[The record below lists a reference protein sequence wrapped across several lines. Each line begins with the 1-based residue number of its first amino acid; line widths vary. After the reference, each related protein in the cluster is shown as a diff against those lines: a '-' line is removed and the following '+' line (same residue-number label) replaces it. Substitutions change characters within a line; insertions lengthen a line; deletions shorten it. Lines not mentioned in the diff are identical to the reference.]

1 MNLQNKE
8 GDFMSTVGENIKKR
22 RKELNLSVDE
32 VAKRLNKNRATIY
45 RYENNDIENMPITV
59 LNRLSKILEISPM
72 VIMGWEEV
80 SVQEKYN
87 QLTDEQKKNIDLLLD
102 DYIKQRR

>member
-1 MNLQNKE
+1 
-8 GDFMSTVGENIKKR
+8 MSTVGEKIKKR

-59 LNRLSKILEISPM
+59 LNRLSEILKISPM
-72 VIMGWEEV
+72 VLMGWKES
-80 SVQEKYN
+80 SVQKKYN
-87 QLTDEQKKNIDLLLD
+87 QLTDEQKNNIDLLLD

>member
-1 MNLQNKE
+1 
-8 GDFMSTVGENIKKR
+8 MSTVGEKIKKR

-45 RYENNDIENMPITV
+45 RYENIDIENMPRTV
-59 LNRLSKILEISPM
+59 LNSLSMIFVISPM

-87 QLTDEQKKNIDLLLD
+87 QLTDEQKKIIDMLLD
-102 DYIKQRR
+102 EFTK

>member
-1 MNLQNKE
+1 
-8 GDFMSTVGENIKKR
+8 MSTVGENIKKR

-59 LNRLSKILEISPM
+59 LNRLSEILNISPM
-72 VIMGWEEV
+72 VLMGWKES
-80 SVQEKYN
+80 SVQKKYN
-87 QLTDEQKKNIDLLLD
+87 QLTDEQKNNIDLLLD

>member
-1 MNLQNKE
+1 
-8 GDFMSTVGENIKKR
+8 MSTVGEKIKKR

-59 LNRLSKILEISPM
+59 LNGLSKILEISPM
-72 VIMGWEEV
+72 VLMGWKES
-80 SVQEKYN
+80 SVQKKYN
-87 QLTDEQKKNIDLLLD
+87 QLTDEQKNNIDLLLD

>member
-1 MNLQNKE
+1 
-8 GDFMSTVGENIKKR
+8 MSTVGEKIKKR

-87 QLTDEQKKNIDLLLD
+87 QLTDEQKKIIDMLLD
-102 DYIKQRR
+102 EFTK

>member
-1 MNLQNKE
+1 
-8 GDFMSTVGENIKKR
+8 MSTVGENIKKR

-72 VIMGWEEV
+72 ALMGWEEV

-87 QLTDEQKKNIDLLLD
+87 QLTDEQKNNVNLLLD

>member
-1 MNLQNKE
+1 
-8 GDFMSTVGENIKKR
+8 MSTVGENIKKR

-59 LNRLSKILEISPM
+59 LNRLSKILEIPPM
-72 VIMGWEEV
+72 VIMGWEEI

>member
-1 MNLQNKE
+1 
-8 GDFMSTVGENIKKR
+8 MSTVGENIKKR

-59 LNRLSKILEISPM
+59 LNRLSEILKISPM
-72 VIMGWEEV
+72 VLMGWEES
-80 SVQEKYN
+80 SVQKKYN
-87 QLTDEQKKNIDLLLD
+87 QLTDEQKNNIDLLLD
-102 DYIKQRR
+102 DYTKQRR

>member
-1 MNLQNKE
+1 
-8 GDFMSTVGENIKKR
+8 MSTVGENIKKR

>member
-1 MNLQNKE
+1 
-8 GDFMSTVGENIKKR
+8 MSTVGENIKKR

-59 LNRLSKILEISPM
+59 LNRLSEILKISPM
-72 VIMGWEEV
+72 VLMGWKES
-80 SVQEKYN
+80 SVQKKYN
-87 QLTDEQKKNIDLLLD
+87 QLTDEQKNNIDLLLD
-102 DYIKQRR
+102 DYVKQRR

>member
-1 MNLQNKE
+1 
-8 GDFMSTVGENIKKR
+8 MSTVGEKIKKR
-22 RKELNLSVDE
+22 RKELNLSVDD

>member
-1 MNLQNKE
+1 
-8 GDFMSTVGENIKKR
+8 
-22 RKELNLSVDE
+22 
-32 VAKRLNKNRATIY
+32 
-45 RYENNDIENMPITV
+45 MPITV

-87 QLTDEQKKNIDLLLD
+87 QLTDEQKKIIDMLLD
-102 DYIKQRR
+102 EFTK